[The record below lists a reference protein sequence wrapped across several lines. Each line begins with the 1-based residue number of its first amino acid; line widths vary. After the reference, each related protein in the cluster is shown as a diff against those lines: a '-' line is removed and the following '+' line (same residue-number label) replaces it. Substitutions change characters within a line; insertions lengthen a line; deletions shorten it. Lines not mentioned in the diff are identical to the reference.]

1 MDKYLDIIEN
11 LLRLQD
17 EYEWLDFKENW
28 FNKDE
33 IVEYISAI
41 ANGACLCGK
50 EYGYII
56 WGVKDN
62 SRDIVGTSINFD
74 KDINH
79 EPYKHYLARNLK
91 PSIAFEVIE
100 KEYQGKRIVM
110 LLIPSSKSVQTKYKE
125 VSYFR
130 IGSSKEK
137 INKFPEWELKLN
149 TTLQEGFPTIVNV
162 AAPDYAQDLTFEKL
176 FMYYAAKGIS
186 LKLDSFERSL
196 KLINKNGQYNVMAY
210 ILSDQN
216 SIPVRVSIFSG
227 RDKTAPLF
235 SVKEFGNTCIMYSMD
250 KILEYGDAINIIQAD
265 ERNRISERRDVPLFD
280 YEAFHEAIL
289 NAFIHNKWLTLNAPQ
304 ISIFTDRIEILSHG
318 GLAIDQDENGFYSGA
333 SLPVND
339 VLASIFLQ
347 LRISERSGRGVPKI
361 VGRYGKDSIKIE
373 KNRIIV
379 TIPFE
384 KIEVNKF
391 IVANK
396 VSNKVSNKA
405 NGTKEKIISAI
416 RNNPNVTINQL
427 MVITGLSEPGVK
439 KNLKQLKD
447 AGIIARIGANKNGY
461 WEVLKWFTKRTYVMI
476 HFKQ

>member
-1 MDKYLDIIEN
+1 MDKYLDILEN
-11 LLRLQD
+11 LLLLED

-28 FNKDE
+28 FDKDE
-33 IVEYISAI
+33 IGEYISAV

-110 LLIPSSKSVQTKYKE
+110 LQIPSSKSVQTKYKD

-130 IGSSKEK
+130 IGSSKER

-149 TTLQEGFPTIVNV
+149 ITLQEGFPTIVNV
-162 AAPDYAQDLTFEKL
+162 AAPDYAQELTFEKL

-186 LKLDSFERSL
+186 LKPDSFERSL
-196 KLINKNGQYNVMAY
+196 KLKNKNGQYNVMAY

-227 RDKTAPLF
+227 RDKTAQLF

-318 GLAIDQDENGFYSGA
+318 GLAIDQDEKGFYSGA

-361 VGRYGKDSIKIE
+361 VGKYGKDSIQIE

-391 IVANK
+391 IVSNN
-396 VSNKVSNKA
+396 VSNKVSNKV
-405 NGTKEKIISAI
+405 NRTQEKIITAI
-416 RNNPNVTINQL
+416 RNNSNVTINQL

-461 WEVLKWFTKRTYVMI
+461 WEVLK
-476 HFKQ
+476 

>member
-1 MDKYLDIIEN
+1 MDKYLDILEN

-33 IVEYISAI
+33 IGEYISAI

-110 LLIPSSKSVQTKYKE
+110 LQIPSSKSVQTKYKD

-265 ERNRISERRDVPLFD
+265 ERNRISERRDIPLFD

-289 NAFIHNKWLTLNAPQ
+289 NAFIHNKRLTLNAPQ

-391 IVANK
+391 IVTNK
-396 VSNKVSNKA
+396 VSNKVSNKV

-439 KNLKQLKD
+439 KNLKQLKS

-461 WEVLKWFTKRTYVMI
+461 WEVLK
-476 HFKQ
+476 

>member
-1 MDKYLDIIEN
+1 MDKYLDILEN
-11 LLRLQD
+11 LLLLED

-33 IVEYISAI
+33 IGEYISAV

-110 LLIPSSKSVQTKYKE
+110 LQIPSSKSVQTKYKD

-130 IGSSKEK
+130 IGSSKER

-149 TTLQEGFPTIVNV
+149 ITLQEGFPTIVNV
-162 AAPDYAQDLTFEKL
+162 AAPDYAQELTFEKL

-186 LKLDSFERSL
+186 LKPDSFERSL
-196 KLINKNGQYNVMAY
+196 KLKNKNGQYNVMAY
-210 ILSDQN
+210 IVSDQN

-227 RDKTAPLF
+227 RDKTAQLF

-250 KILEYGDAINIIQAD
+250 KILEYGDAINIILAD

-318 GLAIDQDENGFYSGA
+318 GLAIDQDEKGFYSGA

-361 VGRYGKDSIKIE
+361 VGRYGKDSIQIE

-391 IVANK
+391 IVSST
-396 VSNKVSNKA
+396 VSNKVSNKV
-405 NGTKEKIISAI
+405 NRTQEKIITAI
-416 RNNPNVTINQL
+416 RNNSNVTINQL

-461 WEVLKWFTKRTYVMI
+461 WEVLK
-476 HFKQ
+476 

>member
-33 IVEYISAI
+33 IGEYISAI

-110 LLIPSSKSVQTKYKE
+110 LQIPSSKSVQTKYKE

-405 NGTKEKIISAI
+405 NGTKYYKS
-416 RNNPNVTINQL
+416 IN
-427 MVITGLSEPGVK
+427 G
-439 KNLKQLKD
+439 N
-447 AGIIARIGANKNGY
+447 Y
-461 WEVLKWFTKRTYVMI
+461 WFV
-476 HFKQ
+476 

>member
-1 MDKYLDIIEN
+1 MDKYLDILEN
-11 LLRLQD
+11 LLLLED

-33 IVEYISAI
+33 IGEYISAV
-41 ANGACLCGK
+41 ANGACLCDK

-110 LLIPSSKSVQTKYKE
+110 LQIPSSKSVQTKYKD
-125 VSYFR
+125 VSYFS

-149 TTLQEGFPTIVNV
+149 ITLQEGFPTIVNV
-162 AAPDYAQDLTFEKL
+162 AAPDYAQELTFEKL

-186 LKLDSFERSL
+186 LKPDSFERSL
-196 KLINKNGQYNVMAY
+196 KLKNKNGQYNVMAY

-235 SVKEFGNTCIMYSMD
+235 SVKEFGNTCILYSMD
-250 KILEYGDAINIIQAD
+250 KILEYGDAINIIEAD
-265 ERNRISERRDVPLFD
+265 
-280 YEAFHEAIL
+280 
-289 NAFIHNKWLTLNAPQ
+289 
-304 ISIFTDRIEILSHG
+304 
-318 GLAIDQDENGFYSGA
+318 
-333 SLPVND
+333 
-339 VLASIFLQ
+339 
-347 LRISERSGRGVPKI
+347 
-361 VGRYGKDSIKIE
+361 
-373 KNRIIV
+373 
-379 TIPFE
+379 
-384 KIEVNKF
+384 
-391 IVANK
+391 
-396 VSNKVSNKA
+396 
-405 NGTKEKIISAI
+405 
-416 RNNPNVTINQL
+416 
-427 MVITGLSEPGVK
+427 
-439 KNLKQLKD
+439 
-447 AGIIARIGANKNGY
+447 
-461 WEVLKWFTKRTYVMI
+461 
-476 HFKQ
+476 

>member
-1 MDKYLDIIEN
+1 MEKYIDLLEN
-11 LLRLQD
+11 FLQLTD

-28 FNKDE
+28 FSKDE
-33 IVEYISAI
+33 IGEYISAV

-50 EYGYII
+50 EYGYIV
-56 WGVKDN
+56 WGVTDKQ
-62 SRDIVGTSINFD
+62 RVVVGTTIDFD
-74 KDINH
+74 RDFND

-100 KEYQGKRIVM
+100 VTYLNHRVVILKV
-110 LLIPSSKSVQTKYKE
+110 PASKSVQTRYKD

-130 IGSSKEK
+130 LGSSKEK
-137 INKFPEWELKLN
+137 ISRYPEWELKLN
-149 TTLQEGFPTIVNV
+149 STLQYGYPTIVNV
-162 AAPDYAQDLTFEKL
+162 AAPDYAQDLSFEKL

-186 LKLDSFERSL
+186 LKPESFELSL
-196 KLINKNGQYNVMAY
+196 KLRNKDGQYNVMAY

-227 RDKTAPLF
+227 IDKTAPLY

-265 ERNRISERRDVPLFD
+265 ERNRISERKDVPLFD

-318 GLAIDQDENGFYSGA
+318 GLPLDQDEKGFYCGA
-333 SLPVND
+333 SIPVND

-361 VGRYGKDSIKIE
+361 VGRYGKDVIKIE

-384 KIEVNKF
+384 KIGLNDFSIEY
-391 IVANK
+391 NK
-396 VSNKVSNKA
+396 VYNKLNNSQK
-405 NGTKEKIISAI
+405 KIVDSM
-416 RNNPNVTINQL
+416 RNNPYITINQL
-427 MVITGLSEPGVK
+427 VNITGLSEPGIK

-447 AGIIARIGANKNGY
+447 FGSIKRIGANKNGY
-461 WEVLKWFTKRTYVMI
+461 WQVC
-476 HFKQ
+476 

>member
-33 IVEYISAI
+33 IGEYISAI

-110 LLIPSSKSVQTKYKE
+110 LQIPSSKSVQTKYKE

-196 KLINKNGQYNVMAY
+196 KLRNKNGQYNVMAY

-391 IVANK
+391 IVTNK
-396 VSNKVSNKA
+396 VSNKVSNKV

-461 WEVLKWFTKRTYVMI
+461 WEVLK
-476 HFKQ
+476 

>member
-33 IVEYISAI
+33 IGEYISAI
-41 ANGACLCGK
+41 SNGACLCGK

-110 LLIPSSKSVQTKYKE
+110 LQIPSSKSVQTKYKE

-130 IGSSKEK
+130 IGSSKER

-347 LRISERSGRGVPKI
+347 LRISERSGIGVPKI

-391 IVANK
+391 IVTNK

-461 WEVLKWFTKRTYVMI
+461 WEVLK
-476 HFKQ
+476 

>member
-33 IVEYISAI
+33 IGEYISAI

-79 EPYKHYLARNLK
+79 EPYKHYLVRNLK

-110 LLIPSSKSVQTKYKE
+110 LQIPSSKSVQTKYKE

-461 WEVLKWFTKRTYVMI
+461 WEVLK
-476 HFKQ
+476 

>member
-33 IVEYISAI
+33 IGEYISAI

-74 KDINH
+74 RDINH

-110 LLIPSSKSVQTKYKE
+110 LQIPSSKSVQTKYKE

-137 INKFPEWELKLN
+137 ISKFPEWELKLN

-391 IVANK
+391 IVTNK

-461 WEVLKWFTKRTYVMI
+461 WEVLK
-476 HFKQ
+476 